1 MSIFKRYNEPRD
13 RRGVGKI
20 EVNPPEH
27 DEGDP
32 PKKWLI
38 YLVIILGL
46 FLTVVALYWIVDS
59 RPSDGLGPILIKL
72 GFLAAYL
79 AAAHFIRPVP
89 DNTNMGLLGGPV
101 DNPFSYTDNYNRH
114 LAMLK
119 GILFPGRIMAY
130 SLIMTS
136 WLLNKLILKL
146 LGK

>member
-13 RRGVGKI
+13 PRRVGKI

-46 FLTVVALYWIVDS
+46 FLTTVAIICAVKSNPHQEIGRIFFNLC
-59 RPSDGLGPILIKL
+59 L
-72 GFLAAYL
+72 LAAYL
-79 AAAHFIRPVP
+79 LASHFIRPVP
-89 DNTNMGLLGGPV
+89 DNTNMGLLGGLV
-101 DNPFSYTDNYNRH
+101 DDPFSYSDNYNRY
-114 LAMLK
+114 LATLK
-119 GILFPGRIMAY
+119 GILYPGRIMVY

-136 WLLNKLILKL
+136 WILNKLILKL
-146 LGK
+146 LKR